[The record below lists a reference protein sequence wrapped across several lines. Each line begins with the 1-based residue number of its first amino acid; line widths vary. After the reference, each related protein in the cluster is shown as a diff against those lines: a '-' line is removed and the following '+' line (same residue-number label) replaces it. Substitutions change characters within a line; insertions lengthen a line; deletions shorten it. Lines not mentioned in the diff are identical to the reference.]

1 LFGAFSAGKSSFAN
15 ALMGVPLLPVSPN
28 PTTAAINRIVP
39 VATGVEGGT
48 VVVRMKSLE
57 RLADDVQHS
66 LKMLG
71 IASKSFDEAL
81 HLIPAISTQDV
92 SVKGRPHLSFLQA
105 VQVGWQ
111 DCQPILG
118 TQVKT
123 DLQDFGK
130 YVADERWSCFV
141 EDVEIQHDNVMTQK
155 RISLVDTPGA
165 DSVNA
170 RHTHISFEYIK
181 NADVILFVTYYN
193 HAFSQADRD
202 FLIQLGRVKDRFQLD
217 KMLFVINAADLAS
230 SDEELR
236 DVCDHVR
243 TQLAQFGIHEPKLF
257 PLSSQNGLLA
267 KRGETNLTLEETGL
281 GAFEQAFY
289 RFIQQEL
296 SVLLSH
302 GAEQEISASKQV
314 IQHLLQLAQSDEKAK
329 HTQLVKL
336 RSDLQELTADIGSRK
351 GAHLFAALRREMEEL
366 VFYVKQRQRFQ
377 FGERYQRSF
386 NPALLRED
394 LRDMGQ
400 AMRAAWFDLLTQFQ
414 GETVRELQATGLRM
428 EQHMYK
434 ELEQYINRL
443 QADIRSRWQSYLANI
458 EISSFE
464 SVPFAENFNCEL
476 DTEWLI
482 KQYKNSRSFF
492 AEGGSSKLRTLLE
505 NKVLASLEQ
514 FTDECSERMFAHY
527 LLAFE
532 QQWQHLIENVID
544 SMRQY
549 VDYAEQSHGDE
560 MDTGLLLE
568 CHEKL
573 KRM

>member
-1 LFGAFSAGKSSFAN
+1 
-15 ALMGVPLLPVSPN
+15 
-28 PTTAAINRIVP
+28 
-39 VATGVEGGT
+39 
-48 VVVRMKSLE
+48 
-57 RLADDVQHS
+57 
-66 LKMLG
+66 
-71 IASKSFDEAL
+71 
-81 HLIPAISTQDV
+81 
-92 SVKGRPHLSFLQA
+92 
-105 VQVGWQ
+105 
-111 DCQPILG
+111 
-118 TQVKT
+118 
-123 DLQDFGK
+123 
-130 YVADERWSCFV
+130 
-141 EDVEIQHDNVMTQK
+141 
-155 RISLVDTPGA
+155 
-165 DSVNA
+165 
-170 RHTHISFEYIK
+170 
-181 NADVILFVTYYN
+181 
-193 HAFSQADRD
+193 
-202 FLIQLGRVKDRFQLD
+202 
-217 KMLFVINAADLAS
+217 
-230 SDEELR
+230 
-236 DVCDHVR
+236 
-243 TQLAQFGIHEPKLF
+243 
-257 PLSSQNGLLA
+257 
-267 KRGETNLTLEETGL
+267 
-281 GAFEQAFY
+281 
-289 RFIQQEL
+289 
-296 SVLLSH
+296 
-302 GAEQEISASKQV
+302 
-314 IQHLLQLAQSDEKAK
+314 
-329 HTQLVKL
+329 
-336 RSDLQELTADIGSRK
+336 
-351 GAHLFAALRREMEEL
+351 
-366 VFYVKQRQRFQ
+366 
-377 FGERYQRSF
+377 
-386 NPALLRED
+386 
-394 LRDMGQ
+394 MGQ

-560 MDTGLLLE
+560 VDTGLLLE